1 MYSSSVRA
9 IHSVRTFPD
18 YLVDIPGDGAYIMVF
33 FKFHKELECVAQ
45 SVTTEPECVTHHWIN
60 SFWKNQSSQALT

>member
-45 SVTTEPECVTHHWIN
+45 SVNH
-60 SFWKNQSSQALT
+60 